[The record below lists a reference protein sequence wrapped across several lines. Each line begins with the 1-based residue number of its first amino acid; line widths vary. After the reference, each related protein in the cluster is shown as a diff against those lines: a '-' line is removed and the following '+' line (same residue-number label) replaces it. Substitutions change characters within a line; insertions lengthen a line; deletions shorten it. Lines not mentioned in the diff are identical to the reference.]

1 MAAINLEYELIYE
14 KPEEEKLFFK
24 NKTSET
30 LIQISKIEFEI
41 IQQYIKTGSISSV
54 RQYFS
59 RDFDLGD
66 DLILELINRAQSI
79 NLIIDPLEFDLLKKK
94 KKFRFE
100 RLEILI
106 GYIAE
111 KGNPILKKIGVELN
125 LDFKGNFNFYKLLSI
140 SFSKSKFADFVGRK
154 STLFITAYFL
164 MLIWAIGLLIF
175 YWPNKAI
182 ITELLNIPPPS
193 GFVVFLTILLGIF
206 ITTFFHELGHYIIY
220 SKYGGK
226 TSMMGAALMVGFLP
240 VMYVSTNSLYLWP
253 NKAHRILVAA
263 AGILVDMLLLVLAI
277 DWLLFSSL
285 STLSFYTIFFAFL
298 FCVRIIANINPF
310 IPGTDGYFIL
320 SDFIGI
326 PSLYQSAT
334 FNVQKFAQNMRL
346 FRFSV
351 IDRFQLISAGYLM
364 LSILFI
370 TSYYLLIGAFILLPF
385 FIKFFL

>member
-1 MAAINLEYELIYE
+1 MTAINHEYELIYE

-41 IQQYIKTGSISSV
+41 IQRYIKTGSISSV
-54 RQYFS
+54 KQYFS
-59 RDFDLGD
+59 KDFDLED

-94 KKFRFE
+94 KKFKFE

-106 GYIAE
+106 GYFAE
-111 KGNPILKKIGVELN
+111 RGNPILKKIGVELS

-140 SFSKSKFADFVGRK
+140 SFSKSKFADFIEK
-154 STLFITAYFL
+154 NSILFIICYFLTLF
-164 MLIWAIGLLIF
+164 WAIGKFIF
-175 YWPNKAI
+175 SWPNKANLM
-182 ITELLNIPPPS
+182 ELLNTPPPS
-193 GFVVFLTILLGIF
+193 GLVVFLIILLGIF

-226 TSMMGAALMVGFLP
+226 TSKMGVALMVGFLP
-240 VMYVSTNSLYLWP
+240 VMYVSTNSLYLWS
-253 NKAHRILVAA
+253 NRAHRILVAA
-263 AGILVDMLLLVLAI
+263 SGILVDILLLVLAI
-277 DWLLFSSL
+277 DWLLFSFPNP
-285 STLSFYTIFFAFL
+285 LSFYTIFFIFL

-320 SDFIGI
+320 SDIVGI

-334 FNVQKFAQNMRL
+334 FNVQKFAQNMRS
-346 FRFSV
+346 FRFFV

-370 TSYYLLIGAFILLPF
+370 TGYYLLIGAFILLPF